1 MEVVREGGIDER
13 GEFQGGVSG
22 IGSKNPV
29 CLRLLLEY
37 WVVQL

>member
-1 MEVVREGGIDER
+1 MEAVEER

>member
-1 MEVVREGGIDER
+1 MEVREAVDDR
-13 GEFQGGVSG
+13 GEFQGWVVSG
-22 IGSKNPV
+22 IGSKKPV

>member
-1 MEVVREGGIDER
+1 MEVLDAVDESGER
-13 GEFQGGVSG
+13 GQGGVSG

-29 CLRLLLEY
+29 GLRLLLEY

>member
-13 GEFQGGVSG
+13 GECQGGVSG
-22 IGSKNPV
+22 IGSKKPV

>member
-1 MEVVREGGIDER
+1 MEVVREGVDEK
-13 GEFQGGVSG
+13 GEFQGSGVSG
-22 IGSKNPV
+22 IGSKKPV

>member
-1 MEVVREGGIDER
+1 MEVREVVEER

>member
-1 MEVVREGGIDER
+1 MEVREGVEER